1 MVVTVGVPEAL
12 LEAFLMLLALLAL
25 LMLLALLALL
35 TLLALLLFPI
45 LLLESTTVLTCGEL
59 VVRTDWEWAGAC
71 CGWAGFY
78 TLSCRAP
85 WAEVRAVV
93 VTPAVWF
100 ICLFCTHL
108 LLRGLGRFR
117 EPLSRLV
124 GMLTPP

>member
-25 LMLLALLALL
+25 LTLLALLALLVLLALL

-85 WAEVRAVV
+85 WAGVRAVV
-93 VTPAVWF
+93 VTPAVW
-100 ICLFCTHL
+100 LK
-108 LLRGLGRFR
+108 RFFFR
-117 EPLSRLV
+117 
-124 GMLTPP
+124 